1 MCQNSFR
8 LSARAIYEAT
18 SGDSILKPISVYG
31 SACGLTWSIKGI
43 FVVMETGQELDQDV
57 STTRMQ
63 FAERQ
68 TTDVTPDVERIAD
81 SFTYVTLAQ

>member
-1 MCQNSFR
+1 
-8 LSARAIYEAT
+8 
-18 SGDSILKPISVYG
+18 
-31 SACGLTWSIKGI
+31 
-43 FVVMETGQELDQDV
+43 METGQELDQDV

-81 SFTYVTLAQ
+81 SFTYVTLAQWRGKVCNSLKQQTNVDNGKGKSNVDFYIAFLL

>member
-1 MCQNSFR
+1 
-8 LSARAIYEAT
+8 
-18 SGDSILKPISVYG
+18 
-31 SACGLTWSIKGI
+31 
-43 FVVMETGQELDQDV
+43 METGQELDQDV